1 VPAGLLDPR
10 STWREPASY
19 DAQARRLAS
28 MFAENFAGFA
38 PDVAPE
44 VASAGPRA

>member
-1 VPAGLLDPR
+1 MLDPR
-10 STWREPASY
+10 STWRERASY

-28 MFAENFAGFA
+28 MFADNFASFA
-38 PDVAPE
+38 SDVAPE